1 MSLLRHAF
9 IFLKIDFKPLLPH
22 ICLSRILFLTA
33 VASDTV
39 HKVNVPP
46 HHPSGRN
53 SMSSLTYIAVLHHL
67 SSTYYVPDIVPFQS
81 LQKPLGMLM
90 DG

>member
-1 MSLLRHAF
+1 MSLLLHAF

-22 ICLSRILFLTA
+22 ICLPRILFLTA

-46 HHPSGRN
+46 IIPLGGTQCHHLP
-53 SMSSLTYIAVLHHL
+53 AVLHHL

>member
-1 MSLLRHAF
+1 MSLLLHAF

-46 HHPSGRN
+46 IIPLGE
-53 SMSSLTYIAVLHHL
+53 TQCHHL
-67 SSTYYVPDIVPFQS
+67 PILQFSITFRVLIMSQILCPFS
-81 LQKPLGMLM
+81 PYKNP
-90 DG
+90 